1 MILLQQD
8 FHSFPTP
15 VSGSDNGDYLKR
27 NTLDSI
33 FTFETHSLFLFLIY
47 KYLCPG
53 YDIAILTSTDR
64 TELFKSNAVMQG

>member
-27 NTLDSI
+27 NTLIPFLLLKLIHYSYSYKSI
-33 FTFETHSLFLFLIY
+33 NTYGL
-47 KYLCPG
+47 
-53 YDIAILTSTDR
+53 
-64 TELFKSNAVMQG
+64 VMTLLS